1 MWTGRGRVQ
10 RGSFMVEEG
19 GTPEVHIDPHAGGWG
34 VKKGSPKK
42 MKLQSKTFY

>member
-1 MWTGRGRVQ
+1 MKGGGLSKVH
-10 RGSFMVEEG
+10 MLEEG
-19 GTPEVHIDPHAGGWG
+19 GTPKVHIDPHAGGWG

>member
-1 MWTGRGRVQ
+1 MLIKGGGLSKVH
-10 RGSFMVEEG
+10 MVEEG
-19 GTPEVHIDPHAGGWG
+19 GTPKVHIDPHGGGWG